1 MMKKTLTALALC
13 SAIALTGCVSNE
25 SKTETPEQTVAVY
38 EEFANNPPSFDVQ
51 LIGRPD
57 IDVMTDGVARFAK
70 AQHEAMKT
78 LLEMNPQGR
87 QLKETLVAAAQ
98 AQNVPYDRAF
108 IEGANLSDTDKALLK
123 TYEAE
128 VARLAAQQTKQWA
141 GAAETA
147 IGLAAIIKQKDA
159 VLKGM
164 SFTQALTAGK
174 NLMKAGTQANYALKC
189 YDYFKQTQAA
199 YENAIQSQGQR

>member
-1 MMKKTLTALALC
+1 
-13 SAIALTGCVSNE
+13 
-25 SKTETPEQTVAVY
+25 
-38 EEFANNPPSFDVQ
+38 
-51 LIGRPD
+51 
-57 IDVMTDGVARFAK
+57 
-70 AQHEAMKT
+70 
-78 LLEMNPQGR
+78 
-87 QLKETLVAAAQ
+87 
-98 AQNVPYDRAF
+98 
-108 IEGANLSDTDKALLK
+108 LLK